1 MAMETIES
9 WRELDEALTDA
20 SWGRHEEHARPTVV
34 FRGLARASYSNVS
47 SLARLSGDY
56 ASLERHLLRN
66 FRKYAHQAA
75 PGPTMWDWLAL
86 GQHHGLPTRLLDWT
100 FSPYVALHF
109 ATASWAED
117 DAVLWAVDCVRAHQS
132 LPPVLH
138 GALEQEGSL
147 VFTTELLAGHAAD
160 VAELGRVGEDGT
172 PFALFFEPPTLDERI
187 ANQAAVLS
195 VISDPT
201 CHMDAWLREH
211 PDAWRAWRIPV
222 ALKHEVRKRLDQAQ
236 ITERV
241 LMPGL
246 DGLAAYLRR
255 YYSPQSVMLTAGD
268 GGANMD
274 EDASSSAQQEGSMA

>member
-1 MAMETIES
+1 MGLETVGS
-9 WRELDEALTDA
+9 WRDLDDALSDIA
-20 SWGRHEEHARPTVV
+20 WGRHEEHARPTVV
-34 FRGLARASYSNVS
+34 YRGLARSSYTNVS

-56 ASLERHLLRN
+56 PALERHLLRN
-66 FRKYAHQAA
+66 FRKYAHQEA
-75 PGPTMWDWLAL
+75 PGPSMWDWLSL

-109 ATASWAED
+109 ATASWPED
-117 DAVLWAVDCVRAHQS
+117 DAVLWAVDCVRAHHA
-132 LPPVLH
+132 LPPVLR

-147 VFTTELLAGHAAD
+147 VFTTEQLAAHASD
-160 VAELGRVGEDGT
+160 FAELDALCDSGR
-172 PFALFFEPPTLDERI
+172 PFALFFEPPTLDDRI

-201 CHMDAWLREH
+201 CHMDAWLDEH

-222 ALKHEVRKRLDQAQ
+222 DLKRDVRDRLDQAQ

-255 YYSPQSVMLTAGD
+255 YYSPQSVTRPD
-268 GGANMD
+268 GQGATMD
-274 EDASSSAQQEGSMA
+274 QSPEGAAQEEGRMA

>member
-1 MAMETIES
+1 MEIETIES
-9 WRELDEALTDA
+9 WRDLDDVITDVR
-20 SWGRHEEHARPTVV
+20 WGRHEEHARSTLV
-34 FRGLARASYSNVS
+34 FRGLASATYSNVS
-47 SLARLSGDY
+47 SLARLEGDY
-56 ASLERHLLRN
+56 PALERHLLRN

-75 PGPTMWDWLAL
+75 PGPTTWDWLAL
-86 GQHHGLPTRLLDWT
+86 GQHHGLPTRLVDWT

-109 ATASWAED
+109 ATASWPEED
-117 DAVLWAVDCVRAHQS
+117 ATLWAVDCVRAHES
-132 LPPVLH
+132 LPPVLR
-138 GALEQEGSL
+138 GELEQEGSL
-147 VFTTELLAGHAAD
+147 VFTTDQLARHA
-160 VAELGRVGEDGT
+160 EDLRALEGLCENGT

-201 CHMDAWLREH
+201 CHMDVWLQDH

-222 ALKHEVRKRLDQAQ
+222 GLKREVRARLDQAQ

-255 YYSPQSVMLTAGD
+255 YYSPQSVVVD
-268 GGANMD
+268 QDQGGSMD
-274 EDASSSAQQEGSMA
+274 RGEGQAQREGSMS